1 MSKDTSVMAALS
13 FAKPMIP
20 IEFLVPYRSMAES
33 VLPGL
38 LCSSNEA
45 DMTGSSQTGCKATLM
60 TH

>member
-20 IEFLVPYRSMAES
+20 SDMLVPCRSMAES

-38 LCSSNEA
+38 SYSLNEA
-45 DMTGSSQTGCKATLM
+45 DMTGSSQTRRKATLM